1 MTPLAVS
8 INWLDGCVILIYAAG
23 VLGIGWYYSHKNR
36 STEDYMLGARR
47 MKPWAVGLSLFAT
60 LTSAVSYLLIP
71 GEIIKH
77 GPMLFSSVLIY
88 PFIFLVLGWLLIPRI
103 LKFRI
108 QSAYELLEMRFGLS
122 VRMLTSTIF
131 LMLRL
136 LWMAFII
143 HLSAQKVI
151 IPVMNW
157 SPESALW
164 VSIIIGVITIIYSAL
179 GGLRA
184 VVLTDVVQTFIL
196 FGGAL
201 AALITIN
208 LDLGGVAHWL
218 PKTWE
223 PHWAEPK
230 FGLDSNVRVTLAAS
244 CISYFTWYVCTA
256 GSDQM
261 AIQRYLSTKNIKQAR
276 RSVAF
281 TLLTDMIVLAFLI
294 MLGLALL
301 AYFRINTHLLPK
313 GVSPTENA
321 DNLFPLF
328 IMTALPSGIRG
339 LIISGLLAAAMS
351 SLSSG
356 LNAACL
362 VVSRDFVARFRKKP
376 AGESSQVK
384 WAMVISFGIG
394 AVVVI
399 LSLVLSKI
407 KGNLVEV
414 SYKTVNL
421 LTGPLFVPFF
431 MAFFIPRASTLG
443 TFIGVLVS
451 IVTAVLMAFWPEI
464 TGLKNIS
471 FLWLVPGAFF
481 IGVTTGFMVSIFCG
495 GKVTTDFDKRSV
507 Q

>member
-1 MTPLAVS
+1 LT
-8 INWLDGCVILIYAAG
+8 YAAG
-23 VLGIGWYYSHKNR
+23 VLAIGWYYSRKNR
-36 STEDYMLGARR
+36 SAEDYMLGARR
-47 MKPWAVGLSLFAT
+47 MKPWTVGLSLFAT
-60 LTSAVSYLLIP
+60 LTSAVSYLVIP

-88 PFIFLVLGWLLIPRI
+88 PFIFLVVGWLLIPRI
-103 LKFRI
+103 LKFNI
-108 QSAYELLEMRFGLS
+108 QSAYELLEIRFGLS
-122 VRMLTSTIF
+122 VRMLSSMIF

-143 HLSAQKVI
+143 HLTAQKVI

-157 SPESALW
+157 PPESALW
-164 VSIIIGVITIIYSAL
+164 VSILIGVITIIYSAM

-184 VVLTDVVQTFIL
+184 VIVTDVMQTIIL
-196 FGGAL
+196 LGGAV

-208 LDLGGVAHWL
+208 LDLGGVAHWM
-218 PKTWE
+218 PKSWE

-230 FGLDSNVRVTLAAS
+230 FGLDSSARVTLAAS
-244 CISYFTWYVCTA
+244 CISYFTWYICTA

-261 AIQRYLSTKNIKQAR
+261 AVQRYLSTKDIKQAR

-281 TLLTDMIVLAFLI
+281 TLLTDFIVLAFLI

-301 AYFRINTHLLPK
+301 AYFRHHTHLLP
-313 GVSPTENA
+313 GGTSPSDHA
-321 DNLFPLF
+321 DSLFPRF
-328 IMTALPSGIRG
+328 IMIGLPSGIRG

-356 LNAACL
+356 LNSACL
-362 VVSRDFVARFRKKP
+362 VVSRDFVARFRKTP
-376 AGESSQVK
+376 AGESSQVR

-394 AVVVI
+394 AVVII
-399 LSLVLSKI
+399 LSLLFSKV

-421 LTGPLFVPFF
+421 LAGPLFVPFF
-431 MAFFIPRASTLG
+431 MAFFVRRASTLG

-451 IVTAVLMAFWPEI
+451 IATAVLMAFWPEEI
-464 TGLKNIS
+464 GLKNMS

-481 IGVTTGFMVSIFCG
+481 MGVMTSYIVSFFCS
-495 GKVTTDFDKRSV
+495 GK
-507 Q
+507 